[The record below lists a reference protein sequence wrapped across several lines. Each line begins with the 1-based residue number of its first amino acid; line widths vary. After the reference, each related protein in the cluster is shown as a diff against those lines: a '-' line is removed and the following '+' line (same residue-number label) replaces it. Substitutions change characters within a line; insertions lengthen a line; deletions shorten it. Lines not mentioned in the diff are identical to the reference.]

1 MKDAVHGCIE
11 KPMNDCVISGGNKNM
26 KNKKTLYII
35 IGIVIAAVIAIAIAV
50 SNQRSSFIRVENNDD
65 NTISVTAQKAP
76 ADAGGMGYITI
87 AEGQELYVR
96 SNMTDH
102 STIKIEL
109 LPAEIDATTKV
120 LMEESFTAIDAR
132 YFEVPAGK
140 YTIRITAEK
149 GAEGTMDISA
159 K

>member
-1 MKDAVHGCIE
+1 M
-11 KPMNDCVISGGNKNM
+11 
-26 KNKKTLYII
+26 
-35 IGIVIAAVIAIAIAV
+35 IAAVIAIAIAV

-120 LMEESFTAIDAR
+120 LM
-132 YFEVPAGK
+132 
-140 YTIRITAEK
+140 
-149 GAEGTMDISA
+149 
-159 K
+159 

>member
-1 MKDAVHGCIE
+1 
-11 KPMNDCVISGGNKNM
+11 M

-50 SNQRSSFIRVENNDD
+50 SNQRSSFIRVDNNDD
-65 NTISVTAQKAP
+65 NTISVTAQKA
-76 ADAGGMGYITI
+76 AAESGGMGYITI
-87 AEGQELYVR
+87 SEGQELYVR

-102 STIKIEL
+102 STVRIEV
-109 LPAEIDATTKV
+109 LPRETDATTKV
-120 LMEESFTAIDAR
+120 LMEESFTAIDAQ
-132 YFEVPAGK
+132 YFELPAGE
-140 YTIRITAEK
+140 YVIRITAES